1 MAGVMYGLCALTAL
15 ACAVLLLRAY
25 RASQS
30 PILWWSGLCF
40 CGLMISNVV
49 LVLDKLVV
57 PADLDL
63 RPVRLVATLL
73 SMGLLLYGLIYR
85 SE

>member
-1 MAGVMYGLCALTAL
+1 MASIVYGLCALTAL

-25 RASQS
+25 RATQS

-40 CGLMISNVV
+40 CGLMASNVI
-49 LVLDKLVV
+49 LVVDKLVV
-57 PADLDL
+57 PTVDLLPL
-63 RPVRLVATLL
+63 RLATTLL
-73 SMGLLLYGLIYR
+73 SMGLLLYGLVNR

>member
-1 MAGVMYGLCALTAL
+1 MTSAVYGLCALTAL

-25 RASQS
+25 RRTGSA
-30 PILWWSGLCF
+30 LLLWSGLCF

-49 LVLDKLVV
+49 LVADKLLV
-57 PADLDL
+57 PEMSLL
-63 RPVRLVATLL
+63 PVRLVVTAV
-73 SMGLLLYGLIYR
+73 SMLLLLYGLIYR